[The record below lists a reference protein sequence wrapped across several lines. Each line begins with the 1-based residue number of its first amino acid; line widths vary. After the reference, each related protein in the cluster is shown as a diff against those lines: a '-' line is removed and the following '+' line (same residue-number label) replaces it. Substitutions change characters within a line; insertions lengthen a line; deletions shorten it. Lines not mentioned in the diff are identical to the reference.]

1 MRFTLGQLRKTVTAA
16 GSREALTALN
26 ILSTN
31 IVIQALS
38 GNGGVIYIGDASVS
52 SVLNAVTLAAGVA
65 ITLSPGAFGEDY
77 GTYNLK
83 EIYIDTSNSGDG
95 VNVGYTTT
103 TPGLA

>member
-1 MRFTLGQLRKTVTAA
+1 MRFILGQLRKTVAA
-16 GSREALTALN
+16 AATREALTTSN
-26 ILSTN
+26 ILTTN
-31 IVIQALS
+31 VVIQALS
-38 GNGGVIYIGDASVS
+38 ANGGVIYVGDSSVS
-52 SVLNAVTLAAGVA
+52 SALNAVTLAAGVA

-95 VNVGYTTT
+95 VNVGYTTM